1 MKTWLPWLPPH
12 GGGGGARHSGQVAV
26 RATVRGRRTA
36 GRMGGAGGGGLGP
49 PPPSQL
55 KTTARRLVKWLAL
68 PNAVSPFLILL
79 LSIGANGVDTSH
91 RTKALHMADAYT
103 HSHTHADTHTPTP
116 RCTHTRTHT
125 HTQTQTQ
132 TQMLQRSVLLLT
144 HLPIKN
150 AGPRYNVSECIPS
163 SPAQQRTPH
172 PLSFIIINAKWGLS
186 RNLYFYAG
194 FISFWALRPHS
205 K

>member
-1 MKTWLPWLPPH
+1 M
-12 GGGGGARHSGQVAV
+12 
-26 RATVRGRRTA
+26 RATVGRWRCA
-36 GRMGGAGGGGLGP
+36 PRCVVGEPREEWGGREVGGLAA

-68 PNAVSPFLILL
+68 HNAVSPFLILL
-79 LSIGANGVDTSH
+79 LSIRANGVDTSH

-125 HTQTQTQ
+125 HADTDADTDASTLGPSPH
-132 TQMLQRSVLLLT
+132 TPS
-144 HLPIKN
+144 IKN

-163 SPAQQRTPH
+163 SPPSSAHPTPF
-172 PLSFIIINAKWGLS
+172 LL
-186 RNLYFYAG
+186 L
-194 FISFWALRPHS
+194 L
-205 K
+205 

>member
-1 MKTWLPWLPPH
+1 MAATAR
-12 GGGGGARHSGQVAV
+12 GGRRCAPQCAGGGARHGAWSAN
-26 RATVRGRRTA
+26 RGKN
-36 GRMGGAGGGGLGP
+36 GGGGGWGAWVP

-103 HSHTHADTHTPTP
+103 HSHTHADTHTPTS

-125 HTQTQTQ
+125 HTQTQT
-132 TQMLQRSVLLLT
+132 LQRSVLLLA

-186 RNLYFYAG
+186 RNLYFHAG

>member
-1 MKTWLPWLPPH
+1 MAAPAR
-12 GGGGGARHSGQVAV
+12 GGRRCAPQWAGGGARHGAWSAN
-26 RATVRGRRTA
+26 RGKN
-36 GRMGGAGGGGLGP
+36 GGGGGWGAWVP

-132 TQMLQRSVLLLT
+132 TQMLQRSVLLPT
-144 HLPIKN
+144 HLPLRTR
-150 AGPRYNVSECIPS
+150 GPGTMLASASLHPPPS
-163 SPAQQRTPH
+163 SAHPTPF
-172 PLSFIIINAKWGLS
+172 LL
-186 RNLYFYAG
+186 L
-194 FISFWALRPHS
+194 L
-205 K
+205 